1 MLRFHIKKGLI
12 KMKRIVS
19 FILCL
24 ATLLSTMAILAL
36 PTAAI
41 EEPEIN
47 NIAGALVYNVENQK
61 TVYKYKAEEKIFPTS
76 TVKIMTGILAVEAL
90 GDRLEEKITVTKEML
105 SKVSGNNIK
114 LEAGDVVTVKD
125 MIWTLLVNGA
135 NDSAYVL
142 AYTVS
147 GSLEKFVTRMNT
159 RAKELG
165 AIHTN
170 YVNPTGMHD
179 ENMYTTVADTAI
191 IAQHAYTL
199 PLFME
204 CSSSMKYSMESFNHT
219 VHNRNC
225 LLTLYYDKNYFDS
238 QARGMNA
245 GSTPQGGHS
254 VVTTAT
260 NGELSY
266 IIVVMG
272 GQTVEGTIY
281 SYTTASQLIDW
292 AFASFNYIEVLS
304 PNQIICDIPV
314 TLSSVTDM
322 VNLVAS
328 DTLNIY
334 LPADVDPET
343 AIELSYVTYSEELQ
357 SPVTKGQVCGSVTAM
372 YNGEIL
378 GTSDMITTADVAR
391 SELLYTFY
399 KIEQFSKSKFFIATL
414 VSAVIL
420 TIIYIFGNAYIRA
433 RRPKRRRY

>member
-1 MLRFHIKKGLI
+1 
-12 KMKRIVS
+12 MKRIVS

-281 SYTTASQLIDW
+281 SYTIASQLIDW

-399 KIEQFSKSKFFIATL
+399 KIEQFSKSKFFIATV
-414 VSAVIL
+414 VSAVIF
-420 TIIYIFGNAYIRA
+420 TIIYIFGNAYLRA

>member
-1 MLRFHIKKGLI
+1 
-12 KMKRIVS
+12 MKRIVS
-19 FILCL
+19 LVLCL
-24 ATLLSTMAILAL
+24 VTLISTAAMCAL
-36 PTAAI
+36 PAVAI
-41 EEPEIN
+41 EEPAVN
-47 NIAGALVYNVENQK
+47 NISGALVYNVENEK
-61 TVYKYKAEEKIFPTS
+61 TVYKYKAEERIFPTS

-90 GDRLEEKITVTKEML
+90 SERLDEKITVTAEMI

-114 LEAGDVVTVKD
+114 LEAGDVVTVRD

-147 GSLEKFVTRMNT
+147 GSLEKFVSRMNT

-165 AIHTN
+165 ALNTN

-191 IAQHAYTL
+191 IARHAYTL

-266 IIVVMG
+266 IVVG

-292 AFASFNYIEVLS
+292 AFESFNYIEVLS

-343 AIELSYVTYSEELQ
+343 AIELSYVTYTEELQ
-357 SPVTKGQVCGSVTAM
+357 APVTKGQVCGSVTAM

-399 KIEQFSKSKFFIATL
+399 KIEQFSKSKFFIATI

-420 TIIYIFGNAYIRA
+420 TVIYIFGNAYLRA

>member
-1 MLRFHIKKGLI
+1 
-12 KMKRIVS
+12 MKRIVS
-19 FILCL
+19 LLLCL
-24 ATLLSTMAILAL
+24 ATLISTAAMMAL
-36 PTAAI
+36 PSLAI
-41 EEPEIN
+41 DDPEVQ
-47 NIAGALVYNVENQK
+47 NISGALVYNFENEK
-61 TVYKYKAEEKIFPTS
+61 TIYKYKDTQKIYPTS
-76 TVKIMTGILAVEAL
+76 TVKIMTGILAIEAL
-90 GDRLEEKITVTKEML
+90 GDRLDEKITITSEMI

-142 AYTVS
+142 AYAVS
-147 GSLEKFVTRMNT
+147 GSLEKFITKMNT

-191 IAQHAYTL
+191 IARHAYTL
-199 PLFME
+199 PMFME

-225 LLTLYYDKNYFDS
+225 LLTLYYDKNYYDS

-266 IIVVMG
+266 LIVVMG
-272 GQTVEGTIY
+272 GETVEGTIY
-281 SYTTASQLIDW
+281 SYTTASKLIDW
-292 AFASFNYIEVLS
+292 AFESFNYIEVLS
-304 PNQIICDIPV
+304 PNKIICDIPV
-314 TLSSVTDM
+314 SLSSVTDM
-322 VNLVAS
+322 VNLVSS
-328 DTLNIY
+328 DTLSVY
-334 LPADVDPET
+334 LPSDVDPET
-343 AIELSYVTYSEELQ
+343 AIELSYVTYTEQLQ
-357 SPVTKGQVCGSVTAM
+357 SPVTKGQVCGSVTAT

-378 GTSDMITTADVAR
+378 GTSDIVATADVAR

-399 KIEQFSKSKFFIATL
+399 KIEQFSKSKFFIATI

-420 TIIYIFGNAYIRA
+420 TVIYIFGTAFLRA
-433 RRPKRRRY
+433 RRPNKRRRY

>member
-1 MLRFHIKKGLI
+1 
-12 KMKRIVS
+12 MKRIVS

-420 TIIYIFGNAYIRA
+420 TVIYIFGNAFLRA

>member
-1 MLRFHIKKGLI
+1 
-12 KMKRIVS
+12 MKRIVS
-19 FILCL
+19 LVLCFV
-24 ATLLSTMAILAL
+24 TLLSTAALCAL
-36 PTAAI
+36 PGAAI
-41 EEPEIN
+41 EDPAVN
-47 NIAGALVYNVENQK
+47 NIGGALVYNFENEK
-61 TVYKYKAEEKIFPTS
+61 TVFEYKADERIFPTS

-90 GDRLEEKITVTKEML
+90 GDRLDEKITVTKEMI

-114 LEAGDVVTVKD
+114 LEAGDVVSVRD

-147 GSLEKFVTRMNT
+147 GSLEKFVSRMNT

-165 AIHTN
+165 ALNTN

-179 ENMYTTVADTAI
+179 ENMYTTVEDTAI
-191 IAQHAYTL
+191 IARHAYTL

-266 IIVVMG
+266 LVVVMG

-322 VNLVAS
+322 VNLVAA

-343 AIELSYVTYSEELQ
+343 AIELSYVTYTEELQ
-357 SPVTKGQVCGSVTAM
+357 SPVTKGQVCGSVTAI

-399 KIEQFSKSKFFIATL
+399 KIEQFSKSKFFIATI

-420 TIIYIFGNAYIRA
+420 TVIYIFGNAFLRA
-433 RRPKRRRY
+433 RRPKRRRF

>member
-1 MLRFHIKKGLI
+1 MLRFHIKKGPI

-24 ATLLSTMAILAL
+24 ATLLSAMALLTI
-36 PTAAI
+36 PSVAI
-41 EEPEIN
+41 EEPVVN
-47 NIAGALVYNVENQK
+47 NIGGAVVYNVENEK
-61 TVYKYKAEEKIFPTS
+61 TVYKYKAEEKIYPTS

-90 GDRLEEKITVTKEML
+90 GDRLDEKITITKEMI

-114 LEAGDVVTVKD
+114 LAAGDVVTVRD

-191 IAQHAYTL
+191 IARHAYTL

-266 IIVVMG
+266 IVVVMG

-420 TIIYIFGNAYIRA
+420 TVIYIFGNAYLRA